1 MSDANI
7 IKYIRISPQML
18 EFIEAQ
24 PGKNFTRKMYYLL
37 QSLCFNEAVENKKEE
52 LEKLQMEI
60 SDARYTLELLKGSIR
75 EMKDINNPNQVL

>member
-18 EFIEAQ
+18 QFIEAQ

-37 QSLCFNEAVENKKEE
+37 QSLCFSEAVKDQKEE

-75 EMKDINNPNQVL
+75 EMKDIMESN